1 MVFLIKAAL
10 TDFTGESS
18 IRNAGGHENIH
29 IHADHVICIGAPRIG
44 LLRALQR
51 ATVMVNSV
59 KNGYAEAAEKMLSS
73 QAWVVDVGV
82 NRAWKQSGM
91 ANSKGVKFGSDW
103 VVPLKLAEGSA
114 EE

>member
-1 MVFLIKAAL
+1 MVSTLANIY
-10 TDFTGESS
+10 FTGESS
-18 IRNAGGHENIH
+18 IRNAGGQENIH

-59 KNGYAEAAEKMLSS
+59 KNGFAEAAEKILSC